1 MPVLEHVNLE
11 MMLRYNP
18 IQLWSGSDRKLSPL
32 IHKNLNSHQLRN
44 MKSSLMFA
52 VTVSFLIFTSASF
65 NQIGVFLTKTSTLL
79 FGADLIFRKIGWGNY
94 MIFDEYEV

>member
-1 MPVLEHVNLE
+1 
-11 MMLRYNP
+11 
-18 IQLWSGSDRKLSPL
+18 
-32 IHKNLNSHQLRN
+32 

-52 VTVSFLIFTSASF
+52 VTVSFLIFTSSSF

-94 MIFDEYEV
+94 MIFDEFEVMKVLEKEHVRNGGIL

>member
-1 MPVLEHVNLE
+1 M
-11 MMLRYNP
+11 
-18 IQLWSGSDRKLSPL
+18 QLWCGSDRKLSPL

-52 VTVSFLIFTSASF
+52 VTVSFLIFTSSSF

-94 MIFDEYEV
+94 MIFDEFEVMKVLEKEHVRNGGIL